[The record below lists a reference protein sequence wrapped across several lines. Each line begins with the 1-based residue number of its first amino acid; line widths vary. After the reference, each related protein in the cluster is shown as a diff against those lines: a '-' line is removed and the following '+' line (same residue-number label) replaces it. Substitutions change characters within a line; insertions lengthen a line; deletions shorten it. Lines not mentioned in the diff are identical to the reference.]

1 MNSTIEGNAGS
12 GARADFGS
20 CKLVTFEK
28 EGCEGKATTFPL
40 TVEGEEGEDG
50 RSKCFSRPDRF
61 VKALLR
67 AARIE
72 CE

>member
-1 MNSTIEGNAGS
+1 
-12 GARADFGS
+12 
-20 CKLVTFEK
+20 LVTFEK
-28 EGCEGKATTFPL
+28 EGCEGKATKFPL